1 MPTIHD
7 PIAEFLR
14 QVPVIILDGALAT
27 ELEQRGANLDDP
39 LWSAKVL
46 LEQPQLIRAVHR
58 DYFEAGA
65 DIAITASYQA
75 TFQGFARRGLTTSQT
90 EQLLRTSVLL
100 AAEARDDYLRQ
111 SEQRTGAPQL
121 PPRPRPLIA
130 ASVGPYGAALADGS
144 EYRGGYAVSDDALM
158 AFHRP
163 RLAVLTGAGAD
174 LLACET
180 LPSLREALLLARLLE
195 EFSQCCAWISFSCR
209 DGAHTCEGQAIEDCA
224 RALDAFPQI
233 VSIGVNCTRPDLIAS
248 LLHRMRAQTAKPL
261 LAYPNSGEGYDAAT
275 KTWHGQ
281 AGTMPFAARA
291 LEWYGAGARL
301 IGGCCRTRPA
311 DIRALREELQRCA

>member
-1 MPTIHD
+1 
-7 PIAEFLR
+7 
-14 QVPVIILDGALAT
+14 VPVIILDGALAT

-65 DIAITASYQA
+65 DVATTASYQA
-75 TFQGFARRGLTTSQT
+75 TFHGFARRGITTSQT
-90 EQLLRTSVLL
+90 SQLLRNSVLL

-111 SEQRTGAPQL
+111 LLNQSLNQSRPQSTQL
-121 PPRPRPLIA
+121 RPRPRPLIA

-144 EYRGGYAVSDDALM
+144 EYRGSYGLGDEELM

-163 RLAVLTGAGAD
+163 RMAVLAESGAD

-180 LPSLREALLLARLLE
+180 LPSLQEALVLARLLG
-195 EFSQCCAWISFSCR
+195 EFPQCSAWISFTCR
-209 DGAHTCEGQAIEDCA
+209 DGAYTCEGQPIEDCA
-224 RALDAFPQI
+224 RALEAFPQI
-233 VSIGVNCTRPDLIAS
+233 VSIGVNCTRPDFIAS
-248 LLHRMRAQTAKPL
+248 LLQRMRAETTKPL
-261 LAYPNSGEGYDAAT
+261 LAYPNSGEAYDAAS
-275 KTWHGQ
+275 KTWCGEV
-281 AGTMPFAARA
+281 AAVPFAARA

-301 IGGCCRTRPA
+301 IGGCCRTSPA
-311 DIRALREELQRCA
+311 DIRAIRQELQRCA